1 MRRAVGI
8 DIGGS
13 TTRAGI
19 VDELGAVVALASLP
33 TPDAGDP
40 AALAEIVARLVAEVG
55 AHAAATTN
63 RIGIGLPGVRE
74 PHTQVMLRAVNLPR
88 LEGVDVRDLFQRRL
102 KCPVSLDTDVNAAG
116 FAQWRS
122 AASLDTAAHAPLPNR
137 FVYLSLG
144 TGVGGCVILD
154 GHIVRHTRGGPGH
167 LGHLVVDSS
176 RTAPLCRCGM
186 HGCLEAVVRS
196 LAERSAGGDLDL
208 AGLVHGLTIGLV
220 QVAHLYAPDEI
231 RLGGGV
237 IDHHP
242 HIPELARADLSRIGG
257 TLIPPTLRV
266 ERASLPSDRAGVI
279 GAALLANAAETH

>member
-1 MRRAVGI
+1 MRRSVGV
-8 DIGGS
+8 DIGG
-13 TTRAGI
+13 TTVRAGI
-19 VDELGAVVALASLP
+19 VDEFGTVLSLAALP
-33 TPDAGDP
+33 TPPAGEP
-40 AALAEIVARLVAEVG
+40 AALSEIVARLVAEVG
-55 AHAAATTN
+55 AHATATN
-63 RIGIGLPGVRE
+63 SRIGIGIPGVRE

-88 LEGVDVRDLFQRRL
+88 LEGVDVRDLFERRL
-102 KCPVSLDTDVNAAG
+102 KCPVALETDVNAAG

-144 TGVGGCVILD
+144 TGVGGCVILG

-167 LGHLVVDSS
+167 LGHLIVDST

-186 HGCLEAVVRS
+186 HGCLEAVVR
-196 LAERSAGGDLDL
+196 LFTERGTNGELDL
-208 AGLVHGLTIGLV
+208 AGLVHALTLGLV
-220 QVAHLYAPDEI
+220 QLAHLYAPDEI

-242 HIPELARADLSRIGG
+242 HIPELARADLDRIGG
-257 TLIPPTLRV
+257 TLIPPTLRI

-279 GAALLANAAETH
+279 GAALLANVV

>member
-1 MRRAVGI
+1 MRRCVGV
-8 DIGGS
+8 DIGGT

-19 VDELGAVVALASLP
+19 VDEHGTVLALAALP
-33 TPDAGDP
+33 TPPAGEP
-40 AALAEIVARLVAEVG
+40 AALSEIVARLVAEAG
-55 AHAAATTN
+55 THASATSN

-74 PHTQVMLRAVNLPR
+74 PRTQVMLRAINLPR
-88 LEGVDVRDLFQRRL
+88 LEGVDVRDLFERRL
-102 KCPVSLDTDVNAAG
+102 KCPVALETDVNAAG

-144 TGVGGCVILD
+144 TGVGGCVVLD
-154 GHIVRHTRGGPGH
+154 GHLIRHTRGGPGH

-186 HGCLEAVVRS
+186 HGCLEAAVRS
-196 LAERSAGGDLDL
+196 IAERGAAGELDL
-208 AGLVHGLTIGLV
+208 GALVHAITVGLAQI
-220 QVAHLYAPDEI
+220 AHLYAPDEI

-242 HIPELARADLSRIGG
+242 TIPELVRVELGRLGG
-257 TLIPPTLRV
+257 TLIPPTLRI

-279 GAALLANAAETH
+279 GAALLASASEPH

>member
-1 MRRAVGI
+1 MRRSVGV
-8 DIGGS
+8 DIGGTS
-13 TTRAGI
+13 VRAGV
-19 VDELGAVVALASLP
+19 VDELGTALSLAALP
-33 TPDAGDP
+33 TPPAGEP
-40 AALAEIVARLVAEVG
+40 TALAEVVARLVAEVG
-55 AHAAATTN
+55 THAAATTN

-74 PHTQVMLRAVNLPR
+74 PRTQVMLRAVNLPR
-88 LEGVDVRDLFQRRL
+88 LEGVDIRDLFERRL
-102 KCPVSLDTDVNAAG
+102 KCPVALETDVNAAG

-122 AASLDTAAHAPLPNR
+122 AASLDTAAHAPLPDR

-144 TGVGGCVILD
+144 TGVGGSVILA

-186 HGCLEAVVRS
+186 HGCLEAVVQS
-196 LAERSAGGDLDL
+196 FTERGVSGNFDL
-208 AGLVHGLTIGLV
+208 AGLVHGLTIGVV

-237 IDHHP
+237 IDNHP
-242 HIPELARADLSRIGG
+242 HVPDLVRNDLGRIGG
-257 TLIPPTLRV
+257 TLIPPTLRI

-279 GAALLANAAETH
+279 GAALLANTV